1 MPNRIIRS
9 AEVEALTGLKRNIRY
24 KLEANNQ
31 FPRAIR
37 ISERLQGYSLK
48 EVQAWIDQKVEDDS
62 LRIETIIDDAG
73 NARRIC

>member
-9 AEVEALTGLKRNIRY
+9 NEVEALTGLKRNIRY
-24 KLEANNQ
+24 KLEANKQ